1 MSVCFGVGCGTLCRG
16 SFEFLGCGVGCGVDF
31 CLYASVL
38 DVERCA
44 EEVLSSWVVVW
55 GAVLTLSVCFGVGC
69 GTLCRLL

>member
-1 MSVCFGVGCGTLCRG
+1 M
-16 SFEFLGCGVGCGVDF
+16 GCGVGCGVDF

-44 EEVLSSWVVVW
+44 EGVLSSWVVVW